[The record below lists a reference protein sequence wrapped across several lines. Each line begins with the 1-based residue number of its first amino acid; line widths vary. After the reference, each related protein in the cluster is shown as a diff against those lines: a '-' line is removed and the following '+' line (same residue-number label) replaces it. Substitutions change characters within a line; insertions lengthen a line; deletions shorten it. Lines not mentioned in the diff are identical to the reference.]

1 MDQIHELAKSTRW
14 LIILVVLALFPIT
27 TYAIN
32 INPTSIKGIAQ
43 AYGFIL
49 GQEYSLSR
57 IETDFPEMTVRVE
70 LARAQ
75 FGATFPD
82 IKAKLETQLQSAM
95 SEKQFQETTSTLQTR
110 TREFFARQAFTR
122 EIAAN
127 FFEQVKDRSTG
138 EIESPVL
145 EYLLAVKYADHP
157 VDEFSDGFRQ
167 LYKTDGTGKSQG
179 IKLKLQL
186 PRSWLGKDGD
196 RPHIAQK
203 WISENGTGLNIIM
216 LIIGD
221 AKGFNPKKKEIIAL
235 VRSGEVKNVA
245 PEGSQFIDAGNFNL
259 ENQTGY
265 WMQVAMPIERAGM
278 KMYQDILIY
287 QLFFRG
293 KGISIQCAAA
303 GQADK
308 IAKVSDS
315 LKRTKPLCQQVLN
328 SLVLTQS
335 Y

>member
-1 MDQIHELAKSTRW
+1 MYELTKSTRW
-14 LIILVVLALFPIT
+14 FIVLVALALCPIT
-27 TYAIN
+27 TFAIN
-32 INPTSIKGIAQ
+32 FNPASVKGLAQ

-57 IETDFPEMTVRVE
+57 IETDFPEMATRVA

-82 IKAKLETQLQSAM
+82 IKTKLETQLQSIM
-95 SEKQFQETTSTLQTR
+95 SEKQFQETASTLQTR
-110 TREFFARQAFTR
+110 TQEIFARQPITR

-127 FFEQVKDRSTG
+127 FFEQVKDRSKG
-138 EIESPVL
+138 EIESTVL

-167 LYKTDGTGKSQG
+167 RYQTDGTGKSQG

-186 PRSWLGKDGD
+186 PRSWLGKDGE

-203 WISENGTGLNIIM
+203 WMSENGTGLNIIM

-221 AKGFNPKKKEIIAL
+221 TKGNNPTKKEINEL
-235 VRSGEVKNVA
+235 VRSGEVKSIA
-245 PEGSQFIDAGNFNL
+245 PEGSRFIDAGNFNL
-259 ENQTGY
+259 EKQTGY
-265 WMQVAMPIERAGM
+265 WMQVSMPIERAGM

-303 GQADK
+303 GQADE
-308 IAKVSDS
+308 ITKVDDAF
-315 LKRTKPLCQQVLN
+315 KRMKPLCQQVLN
-328 SLVLTQS
+328 SLVLTQA